1 MKGNA
6 VSKHWQRRTVIIL
19 GLLVA
24 FALRVYKLGD
34 QNVWWDEGLSVLAAR
49 ESFLGATLW
58 TAADVHP
65 PLYFWLLWPWARL
78 AGESEFALRY
88 VTVMESMLVVAA
100 AFPLG
105 RRLSRRP
112 FVGIAGLWLLALS
125 RFHIWWSQEMR
136 MYILAGLCSLLS
148 LYFTARMAERK
159 PGRGAWI
166 GWILATTGALYT
178 IYSSIILV
186 PIENLFML
194 VVGLR
199 REDRRRLWQRWIIA
213 QLLVALLV
221 LPWLAVALPRMRSW
235 SVVQEPA
242 SLAFVLELNAVL
254 LALGVSTDVGRF
266 LLPAAL
272 VFAVL
277 VAGLGL
283 WWWEDRANRR
293 AGEPRPGEGLLLLAL
308 GLLLPPLTIWL
319 LTQPRA
325 LFYTPRV
332 EARYLLPFAPTFSL
346 LLAWGLAGWLRSRLR
361 PAGVVLAVA
370 VVVLFTWTLPQ
381 YYQPRYLR
389 DDYATLTRLIWSYGE
404 PDDAVVLVSG
414 NRYPLFRNYYDRPPA
429 PESRPTVY
437 EMPGGA
443 EVFTATFVDDV
454 LENLAGEHDRIW
466 LAQVERNL
474 QDPEGLVEAWLAE
487 RYERALTFDFAH
499 NNLSLFVGE
508 QVSVTA
514 DQLPP
519 QYRVDGQVVPGVE
532 LRGYDLAT
540 REFRPLD
547 SVRVGLYLRV
557 EEAVTL
563 TVALEGE
570 DGRRVALQPL
580 HLAASQGLVRRQ
592 VEFRVTPY
600 TPSQPYHFVVDGPG
614 GQPLLTFGEVRVTH
628 TEDAPE
634 PARIPQPLESQV
646 GEEIRLLGY
655 RLAGARGD
663 DPPSARPGETLEL
676 TLYWQ
681 TDRPLHES
689 YHVFTH
695 LLGAAH
701 NPATGGP
708 LWAQDDQI
716 PLEGAY
722 PTDLWLPG
730 IPLADRYLLEIDP
743 QAPAGDYR
751 LVAGLYRAED
761 GERLPVSGEGAD
773 PAARQILL
781 TTVKIAP

>member
-1 MKGNA
+1 MEGIT
-6 VSKHWQRRTVIIL
+6 VSKRWQRRTVIIL

-49 ESFLGATLW
+49 QSFLGATLW

-88 VTVMESMLVVAA
+88 VTVMESLLVVAA

-112 FVGIAGLWLLALS
+112 FVGLAGLWLLALS

-136 MYILAGLCSLLS
+136 MYILAGLCSSLS
-148 LYFTARMAERK
+148 LYFTARMAERE
-159 PGRGAWI
+159 PGRAAWI
-166 GWILATTGALYT
+166 GWILATAGALYT

-186 PIENLFML
+186 PLENLFML
-194 VVGLR
+194 VIGLR
-199 REDRRRLWQRWIIA
+199 RKDRWRLWKRWIIA

-221 LPWLAVALPRMRSW
+221 LPWLALALPRMRSW
-235 SVVQEPA
+235 SVVEEPA

-254 LALGVSTDVGRF
+254 LALGISIDVGRF

-277 VAGLGL
+277 VVGLVL
-283 WWWEDRANRR
+283 WWRQSGRERGA
-293 AGEPRPGEGLLLLAL
+293 EPRAREGLLLLAL
-308 GLLLPPLTIWL
+308 SLLLPPLTIWL

-332 EARYLLPFAPTFSL
+332 EARYLLPFAPAFYL

-370 VVVLFTWTLPQ
+370 VVVLFTGTLPQ

-389 DDYATLTRLIWSYGE
+389 DDYATLTRLVWTYGE
-404 PDDAVVLVSG
+404 PDDVVVLVSG
-414 NRYPLFRNYYDRPPA
+414 SRYPLFRNYYDRPPA
-429 PESRPTVY
+429 PETRPTVY
-437 EMPGGA
+437 EMPGGPEA
-443 EVFTATFVDDV
+443 FTATFVDDV
-454 LENLAGEHDRIW
+454 LENLAGEHERIW

-499 NNLSLFVGE
+499 NNLSLFVGK
-508 QVSVTA
+508 QISVTA
-514 DQLPP
+514 DQIPP
-519 QYRVDGQVVPGVE
+519 QYVVEREIVPGVE
-532 LRGYDLAT
+532 LVGYDLAT
-540 REFRPLD
+540 REFRALD
-547 SVRVGLYLRV
+547 HVRLGLYLRV
-557 EEAVTL
+557 TEPVTL

-570 DGRRVALQPL
+570 DGRAVAQRSLS
-580 HLAASQGLVRRQ
+580 HLPSEALVRRQ
-592 VEFRVTPY
+592 VEFLVTPY
-600 TPSQPYHFVVDGPG
+600 TPSQPYHFVLYGLV
-614 GQPLLTFGEVRVTH
+614 GQPPLTFGEIRVTH
-628 TEDAPE
+628 TEKAPE
-634 PARIPQPLESQV
+634 PARIPQPLQSRV

-655 RLAGARGD
+655 RLEGVRGD
-663 DPPSARPGETLEL
+663 HPPTARPGETLEL

-681 TDRPLHES
+681 TDSPLGQS

-695 LLGAAH
+695 LLGATH

-708 LWAQDDQI
+708 VWAQDDQV

-722 PTDLWLPG
+722 PTDQWLPG
-730 IPLADRYLLEIDP
+730 IPLADTYRLEIDP
-743 QAPAGDYR
+743 QAPPGEYQ
-751 LVAGLYRAED
+751 LVTGLYRVED
-761 GERLPVSGEGAD
+761 GERLPVRGAGAD
-773 PAARQILL
+773 PAARQIRL
-781 TTVKIAP
+781 TTLRIAP